1 MLALHA
7 AAPDYPVGRTVHSSL
22 AELEEMRM
30 GADLCRIVHRSPGQL
45 RGMP

>member
-1 MLALHA
+1 
-7 AAPDYPVGRTVHSSL
+7 VHSSL

-30 GADLCRIVHRSPGQL
+30 GADPCRIVHRSPGQL